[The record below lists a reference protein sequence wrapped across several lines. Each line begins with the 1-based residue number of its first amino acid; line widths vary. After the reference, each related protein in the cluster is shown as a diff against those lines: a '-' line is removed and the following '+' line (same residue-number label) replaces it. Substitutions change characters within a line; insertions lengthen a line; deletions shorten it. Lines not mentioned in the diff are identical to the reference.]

1 MKIVAFL
8 SAMLFGAHAVKVGDK
23 IPTDIDL
30 HFGFPPENVNLS
42 QRIAGKKVIIMG
54 LPGAFTPTWSTRQVP
69 GKYCPKGICHV
80 AEQSLTSYFFFAG
93 YLAKE
98 DALKQLG
105 VDEVIVYCVN
115 DGAVMAAWSED
126 QGVPTDSIIKL
137 MGDPYAILTE
147 KLDLELTHAGPK
159 SVGLINRCKRHA
171 LYVVDGK
178 VEIVRVAEKEDDP
191 AGMF

>member
-1 MKIVAFL
+1 MI
-8 SAMLFGAHAVKVGDK
+8 
-23 IPTDIDL
+23 
-30 HFGFPPENVNLS
+30 HFFH
-42 QRIAGKKVIIMG
+42 Q
-54 LPGAFTPTWSTRQVP
+54 
-69 GKYCPKGICHV
+69 
-80 AEQSLTSYFFFAG
+80 G